1 MTAVIFDVGG
11 VLIQWDPRHLYRRLF
26 NGDDAAMERFLTHVC
41 SMTWN
46 LMQDA
51 GRPFA
56 DGVAQ
61 LSARFP
67 EHASLIEAFD
77 SHWQEMVPDV
87 IDETVEIARAL
98 HDRGVPLFA
107 LTNFSTE
114 KFPLVRRRFDVFD
127 LFEGIVVSGEIGVV
141 KPDRAIYLHLLEP
154 LWARRRRLLVHRR
167 FTLQRAGRRGRR
179 HGGHSLYVTGATPRR
194 TRLPL
199 ADIAGDL
206 DHNARDRTTC
216 DRWPIGWERLARFR
230 Q

>member
-141 KPDRAIYLHLLEP
+141 KPDRAIYLHFAE
-154 LWARRRRLLVHRR
+154 R
-167 FTLQRAGRRGRR
+167 FGLAAADCLFIDDSPFNVLGAEAVGMAAIRYTSPAQLREELASR
-179 HGGHSLYVTGATPRR
+179 SL
-194 TRLPL
+194 
-199 ADIAGDL
+199 I
-206 DHNARDRTTC
+206 
-216 DRWPIGWERLARFR
+216 
-230 Q
+230 